1 MGTEMTVQEY
11 QLVGK
16 EENPLTCEDDVI
28 ITDAFVA
35 VVDGATSQVRSSEK
49 SPGLKAVNCVREA
62 LEGMPGDIDA
72 IECFERLNSSIA
84 DIYREEGVYEKAKKY
99 PEYRSSAAGIIYSRF
114 RSEIWLIGDC
124 QGLIDDR
131 VVADWKGADSLL
143 SDVRAMYL
151 ESEILKGKSIDEL
164 RAKDTGREY
173 IRELLIR
180 QKLFQNSGSDSPYA
194 YTVLD
199 GFLTDAQ
206 GAVRIYSV
214 PETCKR
220 IVLASDGYPS
230 LKPTLLESER
240 VLHEIISADPLCFR
254 DFKSTKGV
262 YSGNVSFDD
271 RAYVRLEALSRV

>member
-1 MGTEMTVQEY
+1 MRADMRVEEY
-11 QLVGK
+11 QLIGK
-16 EENPLTCEDDVI
+16 EENPLKCEDDVI
-28 ITDAFVA
+28 ITDDFVA
-35 VVDGATSQVRSSEK
+35 VVDGATSQVQSSEK
-49 SPGLKAVNCVREA
+49 SPGLKAVNRVREA
-62 LEGMPGDIDA
+62 LEGIPGDIDA
-72 IECFERLNSSIA
+72 IECFERLNASIA

-99 PEYRSSAAGIIYSRF
+99 PEYRSSAAAIIYSRF

-199 GFLTDAQ
+199 GFLSSARE
-206 GAVRIYSV
+206 AVHIYSV
-214 PETCKR
+214 PETCQR

-240 VLHEIISADPLCFR
+240 ELHEIISADPLCFR

-271 RAYVRLEALSRV
+271 RAYVRLEASN